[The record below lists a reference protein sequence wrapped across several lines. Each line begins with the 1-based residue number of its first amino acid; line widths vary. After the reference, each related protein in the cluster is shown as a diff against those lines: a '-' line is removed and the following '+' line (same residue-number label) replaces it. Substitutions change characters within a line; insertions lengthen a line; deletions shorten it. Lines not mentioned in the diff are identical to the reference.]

1 MSKYNLEDFFK
12 NRAEGYE
19 FQYRESDWHLLE
31 AKLDAMAPAVDWFT
45 KLKWMLAGA
54 GILTIL
60 LLGTWTVN
68 EYLSETKSDLQV
80 VTNSAEHL
88 EPENVEITESQQK
101 IKSGGQNSLQE
112 AADYPGNFQQEPAT
126 ANKNE
131 PVVLPTVGRSDED
144 ESFVGEG
151 SELVATS
158 PVAEQTDQANYQMN
172 LEMAKINI
180 QNVDQ
185 QGIGYQFM
193 PFAWPPFNPLMPQTE
208 PALEPQVKHILSYSL
223 VAAADFSGTNESGL
237 GPAQLR
243 YGINVEYFITPQI
256 SIGVGANLTDKTYNA
271 MGREYSPSKGY
282 WTNGVVP
289 ETTSAEC
296 LVFDV
301 PVTLSFFQPISAKS
315 TLAIQAGASSWFML
329 KEKYYYHYDN
339 PDPDL
344 VKYWHGNN
352 ENNYWFGVINLSI
365 GYSYNFNNKWGILV
379 GPYIN
384 FPLTGIGHGNV
395 NLKSLGIKSA
405 IRFSQYRVKFH

>member
-1 MSKYNLEDFFK
+1 MSKDNLEDFFK

-31 AKLDAMAPAVDWFT
+31 AKLDDLAPVVGWFT

-54 GILTIL
+54 GILSIL
-60 LLGTWTVN
+60 LLGTWAVN
-68 EYLSETKSDLQV
+68 EYLSEATSDQQV
-80 VTNSAEHL
+80 VTNSGELL
-88 EPENVEITESQQK
+88 ESANDEISEIQQNVN
-101 IKSGGQNSLQE
+101 SGDQNSLQE
-112 AADYPGNFQQEPAT
+112 AADYPQKPVS

-131 PVVLPTVGRSDED
+131 PIVSSTVGRSDAV
-144 ESFVGEG
+144 ESFVEEG
-151 SELVATS
+151 QDLAAAT
-158 PVAEQTDQANYQMN
+158 PVAEQTDQANDQMS
-172 LEMAKINI
+172 LETGKINI
-180 QNVDQ
+180 QSVDQ

-237 GPAQLR
+237 GQAQLR

-256 SIGVGANLTDKTYNA
+256 SIGVGANVTDKTYDA
-271 MGREYSPSKGY
+271 MGREYSPPKGY

-301 PVTLSFFQPISAKS
+301 PVTLSFFQPISTKS
-315 TLAIQAGASSWFML
+315 SLAIQAGASSWFML
-329 KEKYYYHYDN
+329 KEEYYYHYDN
-339 PDPDL
+339 PDPNL

-352 ENNYWFGVINLSI
+352 ENNYWFGVINLPI
-365 GYSYNFNNKWGILV
+365 GYSYTFNNKWGILV

-405 IRFSQYRVKFH
+405 IRFNQYRVKFH